1 MSSKTGAALRGRT
14 PLIPDSDGSAGSKQ
28 MTMNRTAFHKRL
40 RKILAVFAAATVLTL
55 SLGYAA
61 QTEPAASGQ
70 LVRHGIVID
79 FEASPVA
86 EGSDVL
92 MEGELAEM
100 RFRLTEE
107 ATGAPVTGITPGVWM
122 DMGMVLQGKPGQ
134 EQKSCK
140 EKIALYLKGVIGIR
154 PMLDL
159 NSYYVFVLNKEGSV
173 SIIDPLVSMVG
184 KTSTLGMIRLRGP
197 GTDWA
202 KSHDDKRLFITIPTT
217 GHLSVI
223 NTEEFELETD
233 FEVGEV
239 PTRVV
244 VQPDGRYV
252 WIGNNADSEAASGV
266 TVVDARSLEVL
277 ASIQTGAGH
286 HEIAFS
292 EDNRHA
298 FVSNR
303 NSGTVS
309 VIDVQKLEKIN
320 DIETGPMPISLAY
333 SALSEALYVSD
344 GAAGTVTVVDG
355 GSHAIKQR
363 INLEPGLG
371 PLKFAPGERFAIT
384 INPSKNKVFVI
395 DAAGN
400 KLIHTIDVENMP
412 YQLAF
417 SRAFAYVNALG
428 SERVTMINLTSLGEG
443 KDPIVMGFAAGAAAP
458 RMAGDLPLADS
469 VAFTSSEAAV
479 FTVNQAD
486 NTTYFY
492 MEGMNAPSGNY
503 KVFGAS
509 ARAVT
514 VIDRSLRE
522 EEPGVFVSTVKI
534 PAAGRYDVAFMLDTP
549 ELLHCFSATA
559 SVNPLLAPPLG
570 ELALE
575 YLQEDRIVAAG
586 AEFSLRFR
594 LSDAG
599 SGQPALGLRDVS
611 VLYFRTPGADRRE
624 IFAEEEG
631 DGIYRADLPIGKAGG
646 YYVHV
651 GIRSQNLSYQD
662 LPFFSLAAHK
672 EVTP

>member
-1 MSSKTGAALRGRT
+1 MTRERKPLHEALHRLLIVIAVASTMLLTTG
-14 PLIPDSDGSAGSKQ
+14 
-28 MTMNRTAFHKRL
+28 H
-40 RKILAVFAAATVLTL
+40 
-55 SLGYAA
+55 AA
-61 QTEPAASGQ
+61 QKEPAASGQ
-70 LVRHGIVID
+70 LIRHGIVVD
-79 FEASPVA
+79 FEASPVNGDGDTLVA
-86 EGSDVL
+86 
-92 MEGELAEM
+92 GELAEV

-107 ATGAPVTGITPGVWM
+107 ATGAPVSGITPGVWM
-122 DMGMVLQGKPGQ
+122 DMGMVLQGKAGQ

-140 EKIALYLKGVIGIR
+140 EKIALYLKGVVGIR

-159 NSYYVFVLNKEGSV
+159 NSYYIFVLNKEGSV

-184 KTSTLGMIRLRGP
+184 KTSTLGMLRLRGP
-197 GTDWA
+197 GTDWV
-202 KSHDDKRLFITIPTT
+202 KSLDEKRLFITIPST

-223 NTEEFELETD
+223 DTEAFKLETD
-233 FEVGEV
+233 FEVGEK

-252 WIGNNADSEAASGV
+252 WVGNNADSIAKSGV
-266 TVVDARSLEVL
+266 TVVDARSLDVV

-292 EDNRHA
+292 DDNRYA

-309 VIDVQKLEKIN
+309 VIDVQTLEKKQ

-344 GAAGTVTVVDG
+344 GKAGTVTVVG
-355 GSHAIKQR
+355 GDDLGIEQR
-363 INLEPGLG
+363 IDLDVGLG
-371 PLKFAPGERFAIT
+371 PLKFAPGERYALT
-384 INPSKNKVFVI
+384 VNPSRNKVYVI
-395 DAAGN
+395 DAASN
-400 KLIHTIDVENMP
+400 KRVHTIDVENTP

-417 SRAFAYVNALG
+417 SRAFAYVRALG
-428 SERVTMINLTSLGEG
+428 TERVTMINLTSIGEG

-458 RMAGDLPLADS
+458 KNAGDLPLADS
-469 VAFTSSEAAV
+469 VTFTTSEAAV
-479 FTVNQAD
+479 FAVNPAD

-514 VIDRSLRE
+514 VIDRSLHE
-522 EEPGVFVSTVKI
+522 KEPGVFVSTVKI

-549 ELLHCFSATA
+549 EVLHCFTATA
-559 SVNPLLAPPLG
+559 GENLQLTPVVG

-575 YLQEDRIVAAG
+575 YLQEDRFTEAG
-586 AEFSLRFR
+586 SEFSLRFR

-599 SGQPALGLRDVS
+599 SGRPVVGLSDVS
-611 VLYFRTPGADRRE
+611 VLYFRLPGTDRRE
-624 IFAEEEG
+624 IFAVEEG
-631 DGIYRADLPIGKAGG
+631 HGIYRADLPISRAGG

-651 GIRSQNLSYQD
+651 GIRSQDVSYD
-662 LPFFSLAAHK
+662 ELPFFSLSARRQ
-672 EVTP
+672 VTP

>member
-1 MSSKTGAALRGRT
+1 
-14 PLIPDSDGSAGSKQ
+14 
-28 MTMNRTAFHKRL
+28 MTMDSTAFHRTL
-40 RKILAVFAAATVLTL
+40 QWMLIVMVSAAALTL
-55 SLGYAA
+55 TAGYAA

-70 LVRHGIVID
+70 LIRHGIVVD
-79 FEASPVA
+79 FEARPVG
-86 EGSDVL
+86 EDSDTL
-92 MEGELAEM
+92 MEGHLAEV

-134 EQKSCK
+134 EQRSCK

-159 NSYYVFVLNKEGSV
+159 NSYYVFVMNKEGSV

-184 KTSTLGMIRLRGP
+184 KTSTLGMLRLRGP
-197 GTDWA
+197 GTDWV

-233 FEVGEV
+233 FEVGEK
-239 PTRVV
+239 PTRIV

-266 TVVDARSLEVL
+266 TVVDARSLEIV
-277 ASIQTGAGH
+277 ASIPTGAGH

-292 EDNRHA
+292 DDNRHA

-309 VIDVQKLEKIN
+309 VIDVQTLQKTQ

-333 SALSEALYVSD
+333 STLSEALYVSD
-344 GAAGTVTVVDG
+344 GQAGTVTVIDG
-355 GSHAIKQR
+355 NDLGIEQR
-363 INLEPGLG
+363 INLEQGLG
-371 PLKFAPGERFAIT
+371 PLKFAPGERYALT

-417 SRAFAYVNALG
+417 SRAFAYVSALG
-428 SERVTMINLTSLGEG
+428 TERVTMINLTSLGEG

-458 RMAGDLPLADS
+458 QLAGDLPLADS
-469 VAFTSSEAAV
+469 VAFTISEAAV
-479 FTVNQAD
+479 FAVNPAD

-514 VIDRSLRE
+514 VIDRSMRE
-522 EEPGVFVSTVKI
+522 QEPGVYVSTVKI

-559 SVNPLLAPPLG
+559 SVNPLLAPPVG

-575 YLQEDRIVAAG
+575 YLQENRITEAG

-599 SGQPALGLRDVS
+599 SGQPVLGLRDVS

-624 IFAEEEG
+624 IIAEEEG

-651 GIRSQNLSYQD
+651 GIRSQNLSYED
-662 LPFFSLAAHK
+662 LPYFSLAARK
-672 EVTP
+672 QATP

>member
-1 MSSKTGAALRGRT
+1 MDRTSLHRTLHRILIVIASTAALT
-14 PLIPDSDGSAGSKQ
+14 F
-28 MTMNRTAFHKRL
+28 TA
-40 RKILAVFAAATVLTL
+40 
-55 SLGYAA
+55 GYAA

-70 LVRHGIVID
+70 LIRHGIVID
-79 FEASPVA
+79 FEALPVG
-86 EGSDVL
+86 EGSDTL
-92 MEGELAEM
+92 MEGQLAEM

-134 EQKSCK
+134 EQRSCK
-140 EKIALYLKGVIGIR
+140 EKIALYLKGVVGIR

-159 NSYYVFVLNKEGSV
+159 NSYYIFVMNKEGSV

-184 KTSTLGMIRLRGP
+184 KTSTLGMLRLRGP

-202 KSHDDKRLFITIPTT
+202 KSLDDKRLFITIPTT

-223 NTEEFELETD
+223 DTEEFKLETD
-233 FEVGEV
+233 FEVGEK

-244 VQPDGRYV
+244 LQPDGRYV

-277 ASIQTGAGH
+277 ASIPTGAGH

-292 EDNRHA
+292 NDNRHA

-309 VIDVQKLEKIN
+309 VIDVQTLKKVD

-344 GAAGTVTVVDG
+344 GQAGTVTVIDG
-355 GSHAIKQR
+355 NDLGVEQHID
-363 INLEPGLG
+363 LDVGLG
-371 PLKFAPGERFAIT
+371 PLKFAPGERYALT
-384 INPSKNKVFVI
+384 VNPTKNKVFVI

-412 YQLAF
+412 YQITF
-417 SRAFAYVNALG
+417 SRAFAYVSALG
-428 SERVTMINLTSLGEG
+428 TERVTMINLTSIGEG

-458 RMAGDLPLADS
+458 QMAGDLPLANS

-479 FTVNQAD
+479 FAVNPAD

-503 KVFGAS
+503 KVFGAI

-534 PAAGRYDVAFMLDTP
+534 PAAGRYDVAFMLETP

-559 SVNPLLAPPLG
+559 SANTLIAPPVG

-575 YLQEDRIVAAG
+575 YLQEDRITAAG
-586 AEFSLRFR
+586 AELSLRFR

-599 SGQPALGLRDVS
+599 SGRPVLGLRDVS
-611 VLYFRTPGADRRE
+611 VLYFRSPGADRRE
-624 IFAEEEG
+624 IIAEEEG
-631 DGIYRADLPIGKAGG
+631 DGIYRADLPISKAGG

-651 GIRSQNLSYQD
+651 GIRSQNLSYED
-662 LPFFSLAAHK
+662 LPYFSLAARK
-672 EVTP
+672 QATP